1 MTLHDLIERKR
12 DGGHIAPEEWYT
24 FTRDLA
30 AGKLADYQVS
40 ALLMAIFFRGL
51 SEDETAALME
61 GMLRSGRSLELRHL
75 TSARVDKHSTG
86 GVGDKVSVVLAPLV
100 ASCGV
105 SVPMISGRG
114 LGHTG
119 GTLDK
124 LEAIPGFNTRL
135 SLAAAAAQVERL
147 GCVLIGQTDEIAPA
161 DRRLY
166 AMRDATGTVA
176 AVPLIAAS
184 IMSKKLAECLTGLVL
199 DVKTGAGAFI
209 PGIDESIRL
218 ARMMIALGARHSCPV
233 VALLTDM
240 DAPLGVACGNA
251 VEIGEAVAV
260 LSGGGPPDIRELTL
274 ALGVEMLM
282 LGRDA
287 TGQAEARTW
296 LERAIGS
303 GAALEKFRT
312 VVEAQGGDPRVCD
325 SPASVLPRPPLRVQY
340 TAARDGIVQR
350 VEPRAVGR
358 GITAMGGGR
367 KTVDDVIDA
376 SVGFLIRARPGH
388 HVQQGDELA
397 LILARDEASASA
409 GRAALDEAFEIGD
422 APVVPRR
429 LVSHR
434 VTASQVDVLA

>member
-1 MTLHDLIERKR
+1 MTLRDLIERKR

-51 SEDETAALME
+51 SEEETVALMD
-61 GMLRSGRSLELRHL
+61 GMLQSGRTLELRHL
-75 TSARVDKHSTG
+75 AGARVDKHSTG
-86 GVGDKVSVVLAPLV
+86 GVGDKVSIVLAPLV

-147 GCVLIGQTDEIAPA
+147 GCVLIGQTEEIAPA

-199 DVKTGAGAFI
+199 DVKTGSGAFI

-218 ARMMIALGARHSCPV
+218 ARLMIALGARHSCPV
-233 VALLTDM
+233 VALLTNM
-240 DAPLGVACGNA
+240 DAPLGVACGNV
-251 VEIGEAVAV
+251 VEIEEAVAV
-260 LSGGGPPDIRELTL
+260 LGGGGPPDTRELTL

-282 LGRDA
+282 LGRVA
-287 TGQAEARTW
+287 IGQAEARAQ

-303 GAALEKFRT
+303 GAALEKFRSI
-312 VVEAQGGDPRVCD
+312 VEAQGGDPHVCD
-325 SPASVLPRPPLRVQY
+325 APASVLARPARRVTY
-340 TAARDGIVQR
+340 TAPREGIVQR
-350 VEPRAVGR
+350 VEPLAVGR

-367 KTVDDVIDA
+367 KAMDDVIDP

-388 HVQQGDELA
+388 HVRQGEVLA
-397 LILARDEASASA
+397 EILARDEASAVA
-409 GRAALDEAFEIGD
+409 GRAALDDAFEIGD
-422 APVVPRR
+422 ALVVPRP

-434 VTASQVDVLA
+434 VTASQVESLA